1 MSGFGSDDPREM
13 PMHLFRGSLRVD
25 YGSAVRSDPGK
36 QNCSICPRYWYVDAF
51 FLCDR
56 CGSEF
61 VFSAAE
67 QRLWYEQYG
76 FWVDSIPRHCVSCR
90 RELRDLKAARR
101 EYDANVERVL
111 ERGDLESRKQLAR
124 VIDQLYELGS
134 PLPPQITENRRRLA
148 KQIASAERKGDGQ

>member
-1 MSGFGSDDPREM
+1 MTFGEDNPRDM
-13 PMHLFRGSLRVD
+13 PRHLFWGVVRMD
-25 YGSAVRSDPGK
+25 YQTAVRSNPDK

-61 VFSAAE
+61 VFSAGE

-148 KQIASAERKGDGQ
+148 KQIAGAERKDDGQ